1 MRGGFLSLPDI
12 DKHNRN
18 RRDKQHLASR
28 KGEPAPLQASVL
40 ALRWRYPLFDGPAAS
55 VMTRPRNKSTSWSS
69 RQAADFL
76 RGAARLTLERTT
88 RDSHSYRPC
97 S

>member
-40 ALRWRYPLFDGPAAS
+40 ALRWRYHLMGPPPA
-55 VMTRPRNKSTSWSS
+55 
-69 RQAADFL
+69 L
-76 RGAARLTLERTT
+76 
-88 RDSHSYRPC
+88 
-97 S
+97 

>member
-40 ALRWRYPLFDGPAAS
+40 ALRWRYPYLMGPPPALSLDAS
-55 VMTRPRNKSTSWSS
+55 SQQIYVRSS
-69 RQAADFL
+69 
-76 RGAARLTLERTT
+76 
-88 RDSHSYRPC
+88 
-97 S
+97 